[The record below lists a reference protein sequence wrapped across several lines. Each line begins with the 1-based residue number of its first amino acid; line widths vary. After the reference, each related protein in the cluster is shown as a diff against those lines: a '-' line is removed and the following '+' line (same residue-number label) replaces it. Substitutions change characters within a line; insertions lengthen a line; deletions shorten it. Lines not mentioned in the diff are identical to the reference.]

1 MNKALRTTALAAA
14 SLATLCFSGAA
25 SAAWTFTDDTGG
37 ASISGAYPS
46 FTITGSDLFDLEDDL
61 AVYTQ
66 TFASAQAVSFAWNYV
81 TDDCCGSAWDPAGYI
96 LNGVQHQLSINGPA
110 NQGSSGVATIA
121 VDAGDVFGWYV
132 ESLDSSQGPG
142 ILSVSVVPE
151 PANVALMLAGL
162 GALAFA
168 ARRRAKG

>member
-1 MNKALRTTALAAA
+1 MNKALRTAAVAAA

-37 ASISGAYPS
+37 ASISGAFPS
-46 FTITGSDLFDLEDDL
+46 FTLTGSDLFDLKDDV
-61 AVYTQ
+61 ATYTQ
-66 TFASAQAVSFAWNYV
+66 TFAAAQAVAFTWSYA
-81 TDDCCGSAWDPAGYI
+81 TLDCCGGEWDPAGYV
-96 LNGVQHQLSINGPA
+96 LNGVRHQLSLDGAPL
-110 NQGSSGVATIA
+110 QGSAGAATVEVA
-121 VDAGDVFGWYV
+121 AGDVFGWYV

-151 PANVALMLAGL
+151 PASVALLLAGL
-162 GALAFA
+162 GALAYA